1 MNLMNNLRLGFTRVS
16 SNGEKTKPHCSSSRD
31 CKFNAENKQKCAK
44 ALCNARGFAGAKFLS
59 SSNNFCTDS
68 FSAETEWVYLYD
80 TDRTG
85 LQTNG
90 TFLESKIVANC
101 THQTETG

>member
-16 SNGEKTKPHCSSSRD
+16 STGEKNKPHCSSSRD
-31 CKFNAENKQKCAK
+31 CKFDAESKQQCAK
-44 ALCNARGFAGAKFLS
+44 ALCDGLGFSGSNFVS

-68 FSAETEWVYLYD
+68 FSEETQWVYLYD

-101 THQTETG
+101 THQTGTG

>member
-1 MNLMNNLRLGFTRVS
+1 MNNLRLGFTRVS
-16 SNGEKTKPHCSSSRD
+16 STGEMSKPHCSSSRD
-31 CKFNAENKQKCAK
+31 CKFNDENEQKCAK
-44 ALCNARGFAGAKFLS
+44 ALCNARGFAGATFVS

-68 FSAETEWVYLYD
+68 FSEETQWVYLYD

-90 TFLESKIVANC
+90 TFLESKIVAIC
-101 THQTETG
+101 TLHTETG